1 MSHAE
6 IVKEAERL
14 FKVHRRDILGSSRY
28 GFVVQ
33 VRHAVFLALRLR
45 GNSFPQVGRYLD
57 RDHSTIIYG
66 CRKAH
71 AQMQID
77 PEYREKIKALVE
89 WKPTPVKLPKAA
101 PKNEFLLEDAW

>member
-14 FKVHRRDILGSSRY
+14 FKVHRRDILGPARY

-66 CRKAH
+66 CRKAE
-71 AQMQID
+71 AQMKVD
-77 PEYREKIKALVE
+77 PEYREKIEALVA
-89 WKPTPVKLPKAA
+89 WKFTPVQVPEPKQ
-101 PKNEFLLEDAW
+101 ERVLEDAW